1 MKAKK
6 ITCAMICAAT
16 LAAMCAPPAALAQVA
31 GLQPLG
37 GTVEQTNALLKGWS
51 VRRTLVDE
59 PVYNDQNDE
68 IGSIYDVIIAPDR
81 KANYAVVQVGGFL
94 GMGKHYEH
102 YVAIPVDHFQI
113 RDGNLF
119 LAGATK
125 EALKSVPEFE
135 YNKLEK
141 ATKPRKVAAE

>member
-6 ITCAMICAAT
+6 ITCAMMCAVT
-16 LAAMCAPPAALAQVA
+16 LAAVSASPGAWAQVA

-51 VRRTLVDE
+51 VRRALVDE
-59 PVYNDQNDE
+59 PVYNDLNDK
-68 IGSIYDVIIAPDR
+68 IGSIYDVIISPDR
-81 KANYAVVQVGGFL
+81 KASYAVVQVGGFL
-94 GMGKHYEH
+94 GMGKH

-135 YNKLEK
+135 YSKLEK
-141 ATKPRKVAAE
+141 ATKPRKLSAD